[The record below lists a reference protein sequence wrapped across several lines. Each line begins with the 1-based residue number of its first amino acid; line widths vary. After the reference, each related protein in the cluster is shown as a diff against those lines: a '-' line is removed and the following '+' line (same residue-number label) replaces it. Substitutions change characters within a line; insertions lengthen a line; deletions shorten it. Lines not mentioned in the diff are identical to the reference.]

1 MDAAMELI
9 NSKPELLPSVR
20 EDWKKEFMKL
30 SDFPLLKKHRWTSE
44 GLNLHESS
52 IYCIA
57 GSFSTILL
65 QTDSQAHTV
74 QQQYTEVSRTGDVRR
89 CQMAAA
95 NRIMYNESLLQV
107 D

>member
-1 MDAAMELI
+1 MKKRI
-9 NSKPELLPSVR
+9 YKIVRFSVT
-20 EDWKKEFMKL
+20 KKNTDGHQEVY
-30 SDFPLLKKHRWTSE
+30 E
-44 GLNLHESS
+44 NS